1 MQSGMP
7 RAEVEAESELPEGEV
22 GELVLRVLVG
32 VLAVV
37 VAVLG
42 DAALGV
48 VVVVVV
54 VEALRTPVL
63 REPSARALPLALR
76 ALLLLLLSFFS
87 LGACFAAACVWRAG
101 VRS

>member
-7 RAEVEAESELPEGEV
+7 GAEVEAESELPEGEV

-42 DAALGV
+42 DAALG